1 MGDRIRRRSRKQ
13 IDLPDRK
20 PLAQFQK
27 PRRRKHIL
35 PGLALAQ
42 EIDAEIVT
50 ARPTGPIADNS
61 TTYIAKSASAISV
74 GPEMV
79 PPGRSML
86 SRKRCLI

>member
-1 MGDRIRRRSRKQ
+1 MSDRVGRGARQQ
-13 IDLPDRK
+13 IDFADRE

-61 TTYIAKSASAISV
+61 TTYIAKSVSAISV